1 MKQFH
6 VNLKTLL
13 RTSLV
18 MLAVLCFSL
27 SNFAQVPAYGTTGFN
42 NQTYDQV
49 PFALG
54 VAYPNPMQATNVA
67 GTGWN
72 AYIGAIGSYVITQV
86 NTGSV
91 NNYNGAITA
100 TNVTPTGFPT
110 LYQTFAFTSTNN
122 SLFKLNSIKVKIDN
136 SSASPVPMILAGVVN
151 GQNTGS
157 TVSFVAMPGSNWTTI
172 STAIN
177 PNFTNING
185 IIIINLTGTTAV
197 AEMAVDDINISAPI
211 VQTNIPSFTTQP
223 SNKTICSSASTSF
236 TGVAT
241 NAAAYFW
248 LMSTDG
254 LIWNQITAAN
264 AGTTFSGY
272 NSNTLTVTNPG
283 IALNGLYLGLTAVNA
298 SGVNKGSN
306 AARLFVNAAPT
317 LGKTITLTSIAG
329 GVWSSLNNAA
339 SIVSNTGVLT
349 GTNLGTAVIKYTL
362 TSGGCTSTA
371 GYNVTVSNNTVTPT
385 IQYALG
391 SANPQ
396 RGAGGAFCANRTF
409 TVVGSPAGG
418 TWSATGAVSV
428 VANTG
433 VVTTSS
439 TPGTGSV
446 TYTYANAAGCTNSRS
461 INGAVT
467 VCPGPRG
474 VASNSISTSTEALSI
489 YPNPAR
495 NVVNFNADFVSS
507 GGQIIVTNLMGKQVK
522 TQPLSLGNNSID
534 ISNLSKGFYLIN
546 VITNEGK
553 RTQKLFVE

>member
-1 MKQFH
+1 M
-6 VNLKTLL
+6 VT
-13 RTSLV
+13 
-18 MLAVLCFSL
+18 ALCFSMT
-27 SNFAQVPAYGTTGFN
+27 SFAQVPAYGTTGFN
-42 NQTYDQV
+42 NEAYDQV

-172 STAIN
+172 STLVN

-211 VQTNIPSFTTQP
+211 VQTNIPSFTSHP

-236 TGVAT
+236 TGAAT

-248 LMSTDG
+248 LMSSDG

-272 NSNTLTVTNPG
+272 NSNTLTVTNPS

-298 SGVNKGSN
+298 TGVNKGSN
-306 AARLFVNAAPT
+306 AARLFVNATPT
-317 LGKTITLTSIAG
+317 LQAIGGPTAVCVGKTITLTSTGG

-349 GTNLGTAVIKYTL
+349 GTNSGTAVIKYTL

-385 IQYALG
+385 IQYAVG
-391 SANPQ
+391 TVNPQ
-396 RGAGGAFCANRTF
+396 GGPGGAFCANRTF

-433 VVTTSS
+433 FVTTSS
-439 TPGTGSV
+439 TAGTGTV

-461 INGAVT
+461 VNGSVAI
-467 VCPGPRG
+467 CPGPRG
-474 VASNSISTSTEALSI
+474 VASNVINNTTEALSI

-495 NVVNFNADFVSS
+495 NIVNFNADFVTS

-522 TQPLSLGNNSID
+522 TQALSLGNNSID
-534 ISNLSKGFYLIN
+534 ISNLSKGFYIIN
-546 VITNEGK
+546 VITSEGK
-553 RTQKLFVE
+553 RTQKLIVE